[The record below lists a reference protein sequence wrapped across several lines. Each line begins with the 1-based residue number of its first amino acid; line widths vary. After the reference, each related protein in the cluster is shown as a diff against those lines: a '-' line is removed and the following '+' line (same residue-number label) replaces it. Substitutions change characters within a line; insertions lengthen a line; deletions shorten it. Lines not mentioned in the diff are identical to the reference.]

1 MILTKIPN
9 KFDPNG
15 DSDRMD
21 VLEDYKGREG
31 KRI

>member
-9 KFDPNG
+9 KFDPHG